1 MHNVLRNVYY
11 GMVLYVDFS
20 CSLRINRT
28 TQRYI
33 VVLCCIMIKVAVE
46 VFIVLLKGGERG
58 AYRRAYLRSLF

>member
-1 MHNVLRNVYY
+1 
-11 GMVLYVDFS
+11 MVLYVDFS

-28 TQRYI
+28 TQGYI